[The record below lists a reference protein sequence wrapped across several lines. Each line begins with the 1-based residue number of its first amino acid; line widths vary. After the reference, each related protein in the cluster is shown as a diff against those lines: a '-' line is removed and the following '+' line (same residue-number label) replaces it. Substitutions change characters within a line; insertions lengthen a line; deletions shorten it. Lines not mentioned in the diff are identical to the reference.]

1 MKKSILVT
9 GAAGFI
15 GFHFAKKS
23 VELGHN
29 VVALDNFNDYYDVA
43 LKQDRAKE
51 LGKLGVHVQNIDICD
66 KEKLSSLFSAHDF
79 SHVVHLAA
87 QAGVR
92 YSFVRPDLYIRS
104 NIEGFLNILEAL
116 KGLSK
121 KTRLIYASSSSVY
134 GLNQTLPF
142 KTADT
147 TDSPSNVYAMTK
159 KSNELMA
166 FSYHHLYGIK
176 SLGMR
181 FFTVYGPWGRPDMAY
196 FSFTK
201 AICNGEP
208 ITVYGNGE
216 LLRDFTYIDDVI
228 DALVNALGVDEEY
241 ALFNIGN
248 SRPEPVR
255 ELIALVEK
263 ETKKSANIRYL
274 PMQKGEIFAT
284 YADISES
291 KKKLQFLPKTTLSEG
306 VQKFVLW
313 YRSYFKT
320 I

>member
-1 MKKSILVT
+1 MKKNILIT

-15 GFHFAKKS
+15 GFHFAKKCL
-23 VELGHN
+23 EKGCN
-29 VVALDNFNDYYDVA
+29 VVALDNFNDYYDVS
-43 LKQDRAKE
+43 LKENRAKE
-51 LGKLGVHVQNIDICD
+51 LQKCGLEVQNIDICD
-66 KEKLSSLFSAHDF
+66 KEVLFSLFSHHDF

-92 YSFVRPDLYIRS
+92 YSFIRPDLYLRS
-104 NIEGFLNILEAL
+104 NIDGFLHVLEAL
-116 KGLSK
+116 R
-121 KTRLIYASSSSVY
+121 KTPKTKLIYASSSSVY

-142 KTADT
+142 SISDT
-147 TDSPSNVYAMTK
+147 TDQPSNIYAMTK

-201 AICNGEP
+201 AMCSDQAID
-208 ITVYGNGE
+208 VYGNGE
-216 LLRDFTYIDDVI
+216 LLRDFTYVDDAT
-228 DALVNALGVDEEY
+228 DALMNALDCDAGY

-248 SRPEPVR
+248 SRPESVR
-255 ELIALVEK
+255 TLVSLLED
-263 ETKKSANIRYL
+263 ETKKKAQIRYL

-284 YADISES
+284 YADISQSQELL
-291 KKKLQFLPKTTLSEG
+291 KFFPKTPLSTG
-306 VQKFVLW
+306 IKKFVSW
-313 YRSYFKT
+313 YGSYFNT